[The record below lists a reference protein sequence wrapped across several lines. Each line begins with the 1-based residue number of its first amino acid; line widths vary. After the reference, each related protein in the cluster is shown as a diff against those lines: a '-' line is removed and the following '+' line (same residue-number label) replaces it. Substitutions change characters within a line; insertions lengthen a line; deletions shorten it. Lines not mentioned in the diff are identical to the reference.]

1 MNLIVKSFIFINLIL
16 GALLCSIMIVLFTSR
31 QDWKLKA
38 SSVQSQ
44 YEKVKATLEKTEKE
58 LTEQLKAKELSVD
71 TLQQENS
78 TLHTR
83 LDEVK
88 AKLEEGASKKKEME
102 QQLFES
108 QSKVSQL
115 EEQNNRTNQ
124 DLTEAREQ
132 LVKARESA
140 ELARSNLIDLREMV
154 VFMEKEKGKLRGDIE
169 INEAKIKAQLEELT
183 KKDRILARL
192 EARGIDLEATD
203 EAFGPRGPEVPL
215 NAKVIAVRPE
225 VNIVMLS
232 IGSSD
237 AVKEGYEFTVY
248 NGATYKGK
256 VQVESIYPNMCSA
269 KIVPGL
275 TAKNQTIQEGDSAS
289 TRVY

>member
-1 MNLIVKSFIFINLIL
+1 
-16 GALLCSIMIVLFTSR
+16 MIVLFTSR

-38 SSVQSQ
+38 SSFESQ
-44 YEKVKATLEKTEKE
+44 YEKVKATLDKTEKE

-102 QQLFES
+102 QQLFEG
-108 QSKVSQL
+108 QSKVAQL
-115 EEQNNRTNQ
+115 DEQINRTNQ

-215 NAKVIAVRPE
+215 NAKIIAVRPE

-237 AVKEGYEFTVY
+237 SVKEGYEFTVY
-248 NGATYKGK
+248 SGSTYKGK

-269 KIVPGL
+269 KIIPGL
-275 TAKNQTIQEGDSAS
+275 TAKNQTIEEGDSAS